1 MKKALL
7 ILLSLFFA
15 SNFIFSQTFVG
26 PEKCMQCHS
35 NMSGWRT
42 SLHANG
48 FSVVLDDSKTMQPL
62 YGVVNDYDDN
72 GIDDFH
78 DGLNFN
84 DISSVFDPFKPNAP
98 ILAYSAA
105 AGYTVTIG
113 EVTSRVHLTY
123 GTALFKQ
130 RYALKMPSAS
140 GALSADLYIGPIQYN
155 DKNHSYALYNA
166 QVWWVYVD
174 GQPTNEPIF
183 TAASTLADIATN
195 KKSISKG
202 CMGCHTT
209 GFVVNPKDANG
220 EWTMTGGAID
230 PATVGMYTD
239 NNIYDFDG
247 DGVKEQMNTGC
258 ESCHGAGSD
267 HASTPTKD
275 NIINPLTD
283 LTAEQGNNLCGMCH
297 NRGKSKPNNTF
308 SYPYD
313 DANMQGWAIGDMVTD
328 YFTDG
333 GGYYGDKVSDGPKS
347 SKKHR
352 QQFLDFYQ
360 SSKPTFQYKN
370 VTCFDC
376 HDVHND
382 NKHHMRREIVEDD
395 STGAELIIATDNDNN
410 TLCLACHATH
420 GDFEAI
426 TKEMVA
432 DYDNNVTGIGE
443 IVSAHTNHSYDP
455 ENGPSRCS
463 KCHNP
468 KTIKSALPYDIHS
481 HTFEAIPPQKTNEF
495 AMPNS
500 CSVSCHRSIEN
511 SATPMFNTGV
521 DASLT
526 DWSEASDVALAT
538 KLMEYYGPD
547 GSWWNHTVSVER
559 ISNNIPSE
567 FVLGQNY
574 PNPFNP
580 TTSIDFSITQQSDVN
595 ITVYN
600 AVGQAVE
607 VLVNDNVPAGT
618 YKINWN
624 ASRFAS
630 GVYFYRMD
638 AGEFVKTQKMILLK

>member
-1 MKKALL
+1 MKKVLFVLLSFFLVSDL
-7 ILLSLFFA
+7 ILG
-15 SNFIFSQTFVG
+15 QTFVG
-26 PEKCMQCHS
+26 PEKCLQCHS
-35 NMSGWRT
+35 NKSGWR
-42 SLHANG
+42 SSMHANG
-48 FSVVLDDSKTMQPL
+48 WSEVLDDSKTMQGR
-62 YGVVNDYDDN
+62 YGVVNDYDQN

-84 DISSVFDPFKPNAP
+84 DISSVFDPYKPNAP
-98 ILAYSAA
+98 ILAYSSEN
-105 AGYTVTIG
+105 GYTVTIG

-123 GTALFKQ
+123 GTTVLYKQ
-130 RYALKMPSAS
+130 RYALKMPSSS
-140 GALSADLYIGPIQYN
+140 GELSADLYIGPIQYN
-155 DKNHSYALYNA
+155 YKDHSYSLYHPE
-166 QVWWVYVD
+166 VWWEEVN
-174 GQPTNEPIF
+174 GQYQPIF
-183 TAASTLADIATN
+183 TASSTLQDIAKN

-202 CMGCHTT
+202 CAGCHTT
-209 GFVVNPKDANG
+209 GLKVNPQNANG

-230 PATVGMYTD
+230 PATIGMYND

-247 DGVKEQMNTGC
+247 DGIKEQMNTGC

-267 HASTPTKD
+267 HATSPSKD

-283 LTAEQGNNLCGMCH
+283 LTVEQATNLCGMCH
-297 NRGKSKPNNTF
+297 NRGKSLPNNTF
-308 SYPYD
+308 SFPYD
-313 DANMQGWAIGDMVTD
+313 DANMMSWNIGDMVAD

-333 GGYYGDKVSDGPKS
+333 GGYYGDEASTGPKS
-347 SKKHR
+347 SRKHR

-360 SSKPTFQYKN
+360 SSKPTFMYGG

-382 NKHHMRREIVEDD
+382 NKHQMRREVEEEDANGD
-395 STGAELIIATDNDNN
+395 PLMIATDNDNN

-420 GDFEAI
+420 GDFASI

-432 DYDNNVTGIGE
+432 DYDNNVTAIGD

-455 ENGPSRCS
+455 ENGLSRCS

-468 KTIKSALPYDIHS
+468 KIIKSALPYDIHS

-500 CSVSCHRSIEN
+500 CSVSCHRGIEN
-511 SATPMFNTGV
+511 GANPMFNTGV

-526 DWSEASDVALAT
+526 DWTEASDIALAN
-538 KLMEYYGPD
+538 KLMEYYGPN

-559 ISNNIPSE
+559 ISNNIPAK
-567 FVLGQNY
+567 FILGQNY

-595 ITVYN
+595 ITVYD

-607 VLVNDNVPAGT
+607 VLVNNNVPAGT
-618 YKINWN
+618 YKITWD